1 MKKSILDYN
10 IYNSINPD
18 TIVPTP
24 SKPMPFPLENFDE
37 EISTAYQKVD
47 RILKKLEAA
56 CQNPV
61 NESPARKRRLKSLK
75 YKTKTCL
82 QLLKEIS
89 TATNDLC
96 Y

>member
-1 MKKSILDYN
+1 MNSIADYT

-18 TIVPTP
+18 ALVPKEK
-24 SKPMPFPLENFDE
+24 KPLPFPLENFDE
-37 EISTAYQKVD
+37 DISSAYQQID
-47 RILKKLEAA
+47 RIYMKLDAA
-56 CQNPV
+56 QKNPV
-61 NESPARKRRLKSLK
+61 NDSPARKRKLKSLK

-89 TATNDLC
+89 TSCADLW